1 MSFIFNKIDA
11 KNNLKELINRFKVN
25 YEFYNNSKYN
35 ESECRLEFIDEF
47 LKDFGWDVQNSN
59 GKSPNLKEVVVESY
73 EQELGKPDYTMTFN
87 GISTFFVEAKKP
99 AVNILDNS
107 DCSFQTRRY
116 GWSAKHRISILT
128 NFKELLIYDC
138 SDMPKSNDPTSKNL
152 IAKYN
157 YLEYFDKYDEIY
169 ELISKEIVYNG
180 KFEEKFKSFSAIG
193 QTIDEM
199 FLKQINDWRVQ
210 LGQELFNIKGGNI
223 EDINIEIQEFINE
236 IVFLRICEDRNL
248 PLYKTLQKSISI
260 DSMLQKELE
269 KIIEIADKRY
279 NSGIFKERNIIN
291 ELDKNIL
298 KNIITD
304 LYYPNSP
311 YDFTVI
317 SSNIL
322 GEIYEVFISETLI
335 VKNNEVI
342 LQAKKENLNRAIVTT
357 PYAVVKFMVSKSLE
371 KFTNKKS
378 PEEIKKLRIAD
389 IACGSGIFL
398 TEVLDYLINYCQDWY
413 EKNKKYDNLEETYT
427 NTYKLTY
434 KEKKEILT
442 NCLYGVDIDYQAVE
456 VAKFS
461 LLLKVLENETEE
473 TVINEKPVLP
483 SLDSNIVNGN
493 SLIDLEMIED
503 ATTDELINIRPFS
516 FNDINGGNKFDLIIG
531 NPPYVKT
538 EDMIKLQDKKEVQ
551 AYKSKYYV
559 AYKQFDKYF
568 LFIQRAVDL
577 VKDDGTVCYIVP
589 NKFIN
594 NVAGEKIRELISEN
608 KYLKMFIDFNYQQVF
623 KDKTIYS
630 SIILLNKS
638 KEENFE
644 YSYINSYEEW
654 IINNKSN
661 IYTEISCNE
670 IDKNPWILS
679 MDLEKMK
686 ELKKLFNNSIRL
698 SEIARPFNGV
708 QTSLNRIYVI
718 KGKEI
723 LGENENYIIINKNGK
738 KYNIEK
744 EVLKMYFQP
753 INKVK
758 KNVNSFDPLVT
769 DKYIIFPYDKNG
781 ELIDINL
788 SQYSGIKEYL
798 LDNYDLIVPK
808 QISGKST
815 GRDVPNANE
824 NNWYQFG
831 RVQAINEFNN
841 EEKLIVG
848 VMSKEPMFMYDNE
861 NLVIQSGGTAG
872 YCGIKMKEN
881 NKYDLFFLQAY
892 LSHPIISDVM
902 EKMGSDFEGGFYSRG
917 TQVLEKLPIIN
928 VDFENEKEKALYD
941 KIVEKT
947 KKIYELNIVLKSS
960 LLRDRTLNTVD
971 SKAII
976 NLKNHII
983 KGIMDYITELIKMK
997 EE

>member
-342 LQAKKENLNRAIVTT
+342 LQDKKENLNRAIVTT
-357 PYAVVKFMVSKSLE
+357 PYDVVKFMVSKSLE

-708 QTSLNRIYVI
+708 QTSLNRIYEI

-753 INKVK
+753 INKVE

>member
-1 MSFIFNKIDA
+1 MSFNFNKNDA
-11 KNNLKELINRFKVN
+11 KNHLKELMNRFKNN

-35 ESECRLEFIDEF
+35 ESECRLEFIDGF

-73 EQELGKPDYTMTFN
+73 EQDLGKPDYTMTFN
-87 GISTFFVEAKKP
+87 GVSTFFVEAKKP
-99 AVNILDNS
+99 SVNILENI
-107 DCSFQTRRY
+107 DCSFQARRY
-116 GWSAKHRISILT
+116 GWSAKHKISVLT
-128 NFKELLIYDC
+128 NFKDLLIYDC
-138 SDMPKSNDPTSKNL
+138 SDIPKSDDPTNKNL
-152 IAKYN
+152 IAKFN

-180 KFEEKFKSFSAIG
+180 KFEEKFKSFSGIG

-199 FLKQINDWRVQ
+199 FLKQINAWRVQ

-279 NSGIFKERNIIN
+279 NSGIFKERNMIN
-291 ELDKNIL
+291 ELDKTIL

-342 LQAKKENLNRAIVTT
+342 LQPKKENLNRAIVTT
-357 PYAVVKFMVSKSLE
+357 PYDVVKFMVSKSLE
-371 KFTNKKS
+371 SVTYEKN
-378 PEEIKKLRIAD
+378 PDEIKKLRIAD

-413 EKNKKYDNLEETYT
+413 EKNKKYDSLEETYT

-434 KEKKEILT
+434 KEKREILT

-461 LLLKVLENETEE
+461 LLLKVLEGETEE

-483 SLDSNIVNGN
+483 SLDNNIINGN
-493 SLIDLEMIED
+493 SLIDLEMLKD
-503 ATTDELINIRPFS
+503 ATTDELISINPFS
-516 FNDINGGNKFDLIIG
+516 FNNINSGNKFDLIIG

-538 EDMIKLQDKKEVQ
+538 EDMKKLQDKKEVQ
-551 AYKSKYYV
+551 AYKSEYFV

-577 VKDDGTVCYIVP
+577 VKDTGVVCYIVP

-594 NVAGEKIRELISEN
+594 NVSGEKVRELISEN
-608 KYLKMFIDFNYQQVF
+608 NYLKLFIDFNYQQVF

-630 SIILLNKS
+630 SIIMLNKN

-644 YSYINSYEEW
+644 YCYINSYAEW

-661 IYTEISCNE
+661 IYTKIDCNE
-670 IDKNPWILS
+670 IDKKPWILS
-679 MDLEKMK
+679 MDIEKMK
-686 ELKKLFNNSIRL
+686 ELKKLFNNSIQL
-698 SEIARPFNGV
+698 SEIAIPFNGV
-708 QTSLNRIYVI
+708 QTSLNKIYVI

-723 LGENENYIIINKNGK
+723 ISEDEDYVIIKKNNKEYK
-738 KYNIEK
+738 IERSIVK
-744 EVLKMYFQP
+744 RYFQP
-753 INKVK
+753 INNVE

-769 DKYIIFPYDKNG
+769 DKYIIFPYNERG

-788 SQYSGIKEYL
+788 QQYKGIKEYL

-808 QISGKST
+808 QVSGKST
-815 GRDVPNANE
+815 DRDVPNSNKS
-824 NNWYQFG
+824 NWYQFG

-841 EEKLIVG
+841 QEKLIVG

-872 YCGIKMKEN
+872 YCGIKMKQN
-881 NKYDLFFLQAY
+881 SKYDLFFLQSY
-892 LSHPIISDVM
+892 LSHPIMNDVM
-902 EKMGSDFEGGFYSRG
+902 EKMGSDFEGGFYSKG
-917 TQVLEKLPIIN
+917 TQVLEKLPIID
-928 VDFENEKEKALYD
+928 VDFDNTQEKNLYD
-941 KIVEKT
+941 KIVNNT
-947 KKIYELNIVLKSS
+947 RKIYDLNKTLKSKIMKK
-960 LLRDRTLNTVD
+960 TEEE
-971 SKAII
+971 AII
-976 NLKNHII
+976 SLRKQIVIEIMKDITKLIELK
-983 KGIMDYITELIKMK
+983 DE
-997 EE
+997 

>member
-11 KNNLKELINRFKVN
+11 KNNLKEMINRFRDN

-35 ESECRLEFIDEF
+35 ERECRLEFIDGF

-107 DCSFQTRRY
+107 DCSFQARRY
-116 GWSAKHRISILT
+116 GWSAKHRISVLT
-128 NFKELLIYDC
+128 NFKDLLIYDC

-357 PYAVVKFMVSKSLE
+357 SYDVVKFMVSKSLE
-371 KFTNKKS
+371 KFTDKKS

-398 TEVLDYLINYCQDWY
+398 TEVLDYLINYSQDWY

-568 LFIQRAVDL
+568 LFIQKAIDL

-594 NVAGEKIRELISEN
+594 NVSGEKIRELISEN

-630 SIILLNKS
+630 SIILLNKN

-661 IYTEISCNE
+661 IYTKISCNE

-686 ELKKLFNNSIRL
+686 ELKKLFNNSIQL

-708 QTSLNRIYVI
+708 QTSLNKIYVI

-723 LGENENYIIINKNGK
+723 LGENEKYIIINKNGK

-753 INKVK
+753 INKVE

-769 DKYIIFPYDKNG
+769 DKYIIFPYDRNG

-881 NKYDLFFLQAY
+881 NKYNLFFLQAY
-892 LSHPIISDVM
+892 LSHPIINDVM

-928 VDFENEKEKALYD
+928 VDFENEKEKVLYD

-947 KKIYELNIVLKSS
+947 KKIYELNIVLKSN
-960 LLRDRTLNTVD
+960 LLRDKTLNTVD

-983 KGIMDYITELIKMK
+983 KGIMYYITELIKMK

>member
-357 PYAVVKFMVSKSLE
+357 PYDVVKFMVSKSLE

-670 IDKNPWILS
+670 IDKNHWILS

-753 INKVK
+753 INKVE

>member
-223 EDINIEIQEFINE
+223 EIQEFINE

-357 PYAVVKFMVSKSLE
+357 PYDVVKFMVSKSLE

-753 INKVK
+753 INKVE

>member
-357 PYAVVKFMVSKSLE
+357 PYDVVKFMVSKSLE

-753 INKVK
+753 INKVE

-798 LDNYDLIVPK
+798 LDDYDLIVPK

>member
-1 MSFIFNKIDA
+1 MSFIFNKSDA
-11 KNNLKELINRFKVN
+11 KNHLKELVNRFGEN

-35 ESECRLEFIDEF
+35 ESECRLEFIDGL

-87 GISTFFVEAKKP
+87 GLSTFFVEAKKP
-99 AVNILDNS
+99 AVNILENI
-107 DCSFQTRRY
+107 DCSFQARRY
-116 GWSAKHRISILT
+116 GWSAKHKISVLT
-128 NFKELLIYDC
+128 NFKDLLIYDC
-138 SDMPKSNDPTSKNL
+138 SDMPKSDDPTNKNL
-152 IAKYN
+152 IAKFN

-169 ELISKEIVYNG
+169 QLISKEIVYNG
-180 KFEEKFKSFSAIG
+180 KFEKRFKNFSTIG

-199 FLKQINDWRVQ
+199 FLKQINTWRVQ

-223 EDINIEIQEFINE
+223 EDINVEIQEFINE

-291 ELDKNIL
+291 ELDKTIL

-342 LQAKKENLNRAIVTT
+342 LQPKKENLNRAIVTT
-357 PYAVVKFMVSKSLE
+357 PYDIVKFMVSKSLDS
-371 KFTNKKS
+371 FINKKN
-378 PEEIKKLRIAD
+378 PDEIKKLRIAD

-434 KEKKEILT
+434 KEKREILT
-442 NCLYGVDIDYQAVE
+442 SCLYGVDIDYQAVE

-483 SLDSNIVNGN
+483 SLDNNIFNGN
-493 SLIDLEMIED
+493 SLIDLEMLRD
-503 ATTDELINIRPFS
+503 ATTDELISINPFS
-516 FNDINGGNKFDLIIG
+516 FNNINGGNKFDLIIG

-551 AYKSKYYV
+551 VYKSEYYV

-577 VKDDGTVCYIVP
+577 VKDSGMVCYIVP

-594 NVAGEKIRELISEN
+594 NVSGEKIRELISEN
-608 KYLKMFIDFNYQQVF
+608 NYLRLFIDFNYQQVF

-630 SIILLNKS
+630 SIIMLNKN

-644 YSYINSYEEW
+644 YCYINSYAEW

-661 IYTEISCNE
+661 IYTKIDCNE

-679 MDLEKMK
+679 MNIEKMK
-686 ELKKLFNNSIRL
+686 ELKKLFNNSIQL
-698 SEIARPFNGV
+698 SEIAIPFNGV
-708 QTSLNRIYVI
+708 QTSLNKIYVI

-723 LGENENYIIINKNGK
+723 VNEDENHVTIKKNNKEYK
-738 KYNIEK
+738 IERSI
-744 EVLKMYFQP
+744 LKRYFQP
-753 INKVK
+753 INNVE

-769 DKYIIFPYDKNG
+769 DKYIIFPYDEGGK
-781 ELIDINL
+781 LIDINL
-788 SQYSGIKEYL
+788 QQYKGIKHYL

-808 QISGKST
+808 QVSGKST
-815 GRDVPNANE
+815 GRDVPNSNKS
-824 NNWYQFG
+824 NWYQFG

-841 EEKLIVG
+841 QEKLIVG

-872 YCGIKMKEN
+872 YCGIKMKPN
-881 NKYDLFFLQAY
+881 SKYNLFFLQAY
-892 LSHPIISDVM
+892 LSHPIMNDVM

-917 TQVLEKLPIIN
+917 TQVLEKLPIID
-928 VDFENEKEKALYD
+928 VDFDNTQEKKLYD
-941 KIVEKT
+941 KIVNNT
-947 KKIYELNIVLKSS
+947 RKIYDLNKTLKSKIMKKS
-960 LLRDRTLNTVD
+960 EGE
-971 SKAII
+971 AII
-976 NLKNHII
+976 SLRKQIVI
-983 KGIMDYITELIKMK
+983 EIMKDITELIEMK
-997 EE
+997 DE

>member
-35 ESECRLEFIDEF
+35 ESECRLEFIDGF

-107 DCSFQTRRY
+107 DCSFQARRY

-210 LGQELFNIKGGNI
+210 LGQELFNIKDGNI
-223 EDINIEIQEFINE
+223 EDINIEIQGFINE

-357 PYAVVKFMVSKSLE
+357 PYDVVKFMVSKSLE

-516 FNDINGGNKFDLIIG
+516 FNNINGGNKFDLIIG

-679 MDLEKMK
+679 MNLEKMK

-753 INKVK
+753 INKVE

-928 VDFENEKEKALYD
+928 VDFENEKERALYD

>member
-59 GKSPNLKEVVVESY
+59 GKSPNLKEV
-73 EQELGKPDYTMTFN
+73 
-87 GISTFFVEAKKP
+87 FVEAKKP

-357 PYAVVKFMVSKSLE
+357 PYDVVKFMVSKSLE

-753 INKVK
+753 INKVE

>member
-357 PYAVVKFMVSKSLE
+357 PYDVVKFMVSKSLE

-644 YSYINSYEEW
+644 YSYINSYGEW

-753 INKVK
+753 INKVE

>member
-357 PYAVVKFMVSKSLE
+357 PYDVVKFMVSKSLE

-551 AYKSKYYV
+551 ASKSKYYV

-753 INKVK
+753 INKVE

>member
-73 EQELGKPDYTMTFN
+73 EQELEKPDYTMTFN

-357 PYAVVKFMVSKSLE
+357 PYDVVKFMVSKSLE

-753 INKVK
+753 INKVE

>member
-357 PYAVVKFMVSKSLE
+357 PYDVVKFMVSKSLE

-753 INKVK
+753 INKVE

-928 VDFENEKEKALYD
+928 VNFENEKEKALYD

>member
-169 ELISKEIVYNG
+169 ELISIEIVYNG

-357 PYAVVKFMVSKSLE
+357 PYDVVKFMVSKSLE

-413 EKNKKYDNLEETYT
+413 EKNKLYDNLEETYT

-753 INKVK
+753 INKVE

-848 VMSKEPMFMYDNE
+848 VMSKEPMIMNDNE
-861 NLVIQSGGTAG
+861 NLVIKSDGTAG
-872 YCGIKMKEN
+872 NCGKKMNDN

>member
-738 KYNIEK
+738 NIILKKKY
-744 EVLKMYFQP
+744 
-753 INKVK
+753 
-758 KNVNSFDPLVT
+758 
-769 DKYIIFPYDKNG
+769 
-781 ELIDINL
+781 
-788 SQYSGIKEYL
+788 
-798 LDNYDLIVPK
+798 
-808 QISGKST
+808 
-815 GRDVPNANE
+815 
-824 NNWYQFG
+824 
-831 RVQAINEFNN
+831 
-841 EEKLIVG
+841 
-848 VMSKEPMFMYDNE
+848 
-861 NLVIQSGGTAG
+861 
-872 YCGIKMKEN
+872 
-881 NKYDLFFLQAY
+881 
-892 LSHPIISDVM
+892 
-902 EKMGSDFEGGFYSRG
+902 
-917 TQVLEKLPIIN
+917 
-928 VDFENEKEKALYD
+928 
-941 KIVEKT
+941 
-947 KKIYELNIVLKSS
+947 
-960 LLRDRTLNTVD
+960 
-971 SKAII
+971 
-976 NLKNHII
+976 
-983 KGIMDYITELIKMK
+983 
-997 EE
+997 

>member
-357 PYAVVKFMVSKSLE
+357 PYDVVKFMVSKSLE

-753 INKVK
+753 INKVE

-824 NNWYQFG
+824 NNSYLFG
-831 RVQAINEFNN
+831 RVQAFNESYN

>member
-357 PYAVVKFMVSKSLE
+357 PYDVVKFMVSKSLE

-708 QTSLNRIYVI
+708 QTSLNRIYEI

-753 INKVK
+753 INKVE

>member
-35 ESECRLEFIDEF
+35 ESECRLEFIDGF

-107 DCSFQTRRY
+107 DCSFQARRY

-157 YLEYFDKYDEIY
+157 YLEYFNKYDEIY

-357 PYAVVKFMVSKSLE
+357 PYDVVKFMVSKSLE

-538 EDMIKLQDKKEVQ
+538 EDMINLQDKKEVQ

-568 LFIQRAVDL
+568 VFIQRAIDL

-594 NVAGEKIRELISEN
+594 NVSGEKIRELISEN

-654 IINNKSN
+654 IINNKSD
-661 IYTEISCNE
+661 IYNEISCNE

-686 ELKKLFNNSIRL
+686 ELKKLFNNSIQL

-753 INKVK
+753 INKVE

-815 GRDVPNANE
+815 GRDIPNANE

-892 LSHPIISDVM
+892 LSHPIINDVM

-928 VDFENEKEKALYD
+928 VDFENEKERALYD

>member
-35 ESECRLEFIDEF
+35 ESECRLEFIDDF

-357 PYAVVKFMVSKSLE
+357 PYDVVKFMVSKSLE

-608 KYLKMFIDFNYQQVF
+608 KYFKMFIDFNYQQVF

-753 INKVK
+753 INKVE

>member
-11 KNNLKELINRFKVN
+11 KNNFKELINRFKVN

-357 PYAVVKFMVSKSLE
+357 PYDVVKFMVSKSLE

-753 INKVK
+753 INKVE

>member
-1 MSFIFNKIDA
+1 
-11 KNNLKELINRFKVN
+11 
-25 YEFYNNSKYN
+25 
-35 ESECRLEFIDEF
+35 
-47 LKDFGWDVQNSN
+47 
-59 GKSPNLKEVVVESY
+59 
-73 EQELGKPDYTMTFN
+73 MTFN

-357 PYAVVKFMVSKSLE
+357 PYDVVKFMVSKSLE

-753 INKVK
+753 INKVE

-928 VDFENEKEKALYD
+928 VDFENEKERALYD

>member
-35 ESECRLEFIDEF
+35 ESECRLEFIDRF

-107 DCSFQTRRY
+107 DCSFQARRY

-357 PYAVVKFMVSKSLE
+357 PYDVVKFMVSKSLE

-753 INKVK
+753 INKVE

-928 VDFENEKEKALYD
+928 VDFENEKERALYD

>member
-35 ESECRLEFIDEF
+35 ESECRLEFIDGF

-107 DCSFQTRRY
+107 DCSFQARRY

-128 NFKELLIYDC
+128 NFKDLLIYDC
-138 SDMPKSNDPTSKNL
+138 SDMPKSNDSTSKNL

-357 PYAVVKFMVSKSLE
+357 PYDVVKFMVSKSLE

-551 AYKSKYYV
+551 AYKAKYYV

-568 LFIQRAVDL
+568 LFIQRAIDL

-594 NVAGEKIRELISEN
+594 NVSGENIRELISEN

-718 KGKEI
+718 KGKDI

-753 INKVK
+753 INKVE

-892 LSHPIISDVM
+892 LSHPIINDVM

-928 VDFENEKEKALYD
+928 VDFENEKERALYD

>member
-210 LGQELFNIKGGNI
+210 LGQELFNIKGGN
-223 EDINIEIQEFINE
+223 NE

-357 PYAVVKFMVSKSLE
+357 PYDVVKFMVSKSLE

-753 INKVK
+753 INKVE

>member
-357 PYAVVKFMVSKSLE
+357 PYDVVKFMVSKSLE

-559 AYKQFDKYF
+559 AYKQFDKYS

-753 INKVK
+753 INKVE

>member
-357 PYAVVKFMVSKSLE
+357 PYDVVKFMVSKSLE

-378 PEEIKKLRIAD
+378 PKEIKKLRIAD

-753 INKVK
+753 INKVE

>member
-357 PYAVVKFMVSKSLE
+357 PYDVVKFMVSKSLE

-738 KYNIEK
+738 RYNIEK

-753 INKVK
+753 INKVE

>member
-357 PYAVVKFMVSKSLE
+357 PYDVVKFMVSKSLE

-753 INKVK
+753 INKVE

-976 NLKNHII
+976 NLKNNII

>member
-1 MSFIFNKIDA
+1 
-11 KNNLKELINRFKVN
+11 
-25 YEFYNNSKYN
+25 
-35 ESECRLEFIDEF
+35 
-47 LKDFGWDVQNSN
+47 
-59 GKSPNLKEVVVESY
+59 
-73 EQELGKPDYTMTFN
+73 MTFN

-357 PYAVVKFMVSKSLE
+357 PYDVVKFMVSKSLE

-753 INKVK
+753 INKVE

-960 LLRDRTLNTVD
+960 LLRDRSLITVD

>member
-1 MSFIFNKIDA
+1 MSFIFNKTDA
-11 KNNLKELINRFKVN
+11 KNNLKSLINRFKDSD
-25 YEFYNNSKYN
+25 EFYNNPKYN

-87 GISTFFVEAKKP
+87 GLSTFFVEAKKP
-99 AVNILDNS
+99 AVNILENV
-107 DCSFQTRRY
+107 DCSFQARRY
-116 GWSAKHRISILT
+116 GWSAKHKISVLT
-128 NFKELLIYDC
+128 NFKDLLIYDC
-138 SDMPKSNDPTSKNL
+138 SDMPRSKDSTSKNL

-157 YLEYFDKYDEIY
+157 YLEYLDKYDEIY
-169 ELISKEIVYNG
+169 ELISKEVVYNG
-180 KFEEKFKSFSAIG
+180 KFEEKFKSFSSIG

-210 LGQELFNIKGGNI
+210 LGQELFNIKGENI

-260 DSMLQKELE
+260 DSILQKELK

-279 NSGIFKERNIIN
+279 NSGIFKEQDIIN

-335 VKNNEVI
+335 VKNKEVI
-342 LQAKKENLNRAIVTT
+342 LQPKKESLNKAIVTT
-357 PYAVVKFMVSKSLE
+357 PYDIVKIMVNESL
-371 KFTNKKS
+371 KDFTYKKS
-378 PEEIKKLRIAD
+378 PDEIKKIRIAD

-413 EKNKKYDNLEETYT
+413 EKNKQYDNLEETYT
-427 NTYKLTY
+427 NTYKLTF

-442 NCLYGVDIDYQAVE
+442 SCLYGIDVDYQAVE

-461 LLLKVLENETEE
+461 LLLKVLENETEK
-473 TVINEKPVLP
+473 TVITEKPVLP
-483 SLDSNIVNGN
+483 SLDSNIINGN
-493 SLIDLEMIED
+493 SLIDLEMIKD
-503 ATTDELINIRPFS
+503 ATADELISIKPFS
-516 FNDINGGNKFDLIIG
+516 FNSINDGNKFDLIIG

-538 EDMIKLQDKKEVQ
+538 EDMIKLQDKKEIQ

-568 LFIQRAVDL
+568 LFIQRALDL
-577 VKDDGTVCYIVP
+577 VKDSGEVCYIVP

-594 NVAGEKIRELISEN
+594 NVSGEKIRELISEN
-608 KYLKMFIDFNYQQVF
+608 KYLKMFIDFNYQQIF

-630 SIILLNKS
+630 SIILLNKN
-638 KEENFE
+638 KEENFL
-644 YSYINSYEEW
+644 YCYVKSYVEW
-654 IINNKSN
+654 IINNEGN
-661 IYTEISCNE
+661 IYTPINYNE
-670 IDKNPWILS
+670 IDKKPWILS
-679 MDLEKMK
+679 MDKEKMK
-686 ELKKLFNNSIRL
+686 ELKKLFNNSIQL
-698 SEIARPFNGV
+698 SEIAIPFNGV
-708 QTSLNRIYVI
+708 QTSLNKIYVI

-723 LGENENYIIINKNGK
+723 LDEDENYVTIEKNNK
-738 KYNIEK
+738 KYKIERNI
-744 EVLKMYFQP
+744 LKRYFQP
-753 INKVK
+753 INNAE
-758 KNVNSFDPLVT
+758 KNVSSFDPVVT
-769 DKYIIFPYDKNG
+769 DKYIIFPYDEKGN
-781 ELIDINL
+781 LIDVNL
-788 SQYSGIKEYL
+788 SHYKGVREYL

-808 QISGKST
+808 QVSGKNT
-815 GRDVPNANE
+815 GRDVPNSNE
-824 NNWYQFG
+824 NSWYQFG

-841 EEKLIVG
+841 QEKLIVG
-848 VMSKEPMFMYDNE
+848 VMSKEPMFMYDDE

-872 YCGIKMKEN
+872 YCGIKMKSDS
-881 NKYDLFFLQAY
+881 KYNLFFLQAY
-892 LSHPIISDVM
+892 LSHPIMNDVM

-917 TQVLEKLPIIN
+917 TQVLEKLPIID
-928 VDFENEKEKALYD
+928 VDFDNIQEKKLYD
-941 KIVEKT
+941 KIVNNTKRIYDINKMLKIKT
-947 KKIYELNIVLKSS
+947 MKKTEEEASIALKKQIV
-960 LLRDRTLNTVD
+960 
-971 SKAII
+971 IE
-976 NLKNHII
+976 
-983 KGIMDYITELIKMK
+983 IMKDITELIEIKD
-997 EE
+997 E

>member
-47 LKDFGWDVQNSN
+47 LKDFGWNVQNSN

-357 PYAVVKFMVSKSLE
+357 PYDVVKFMVSKSLE

-753 INKVK
+753 INKVE

>member
-357 PYAVVKFMVSKSLE
+357 PYDVVKFMVSKSLE

-753 INKVK
+753 INKVE

-976 NLKNHII
+976 NLKNYII

>member
-357 PYAVVKFMVSKSLE
+357 PYDVVKFMVSKSLE

-753 INKVK
+753 INKVE

-824 NNWYQFG
+824 NNWYQFR

-892 LSHPIISDVM
+892 LSHPIISNVM

>member
-1 MSFIFNKIDA
+1 MSFIFHKIDA

-73 EQELGKPDYTMTFN
+73 EQELGKTDYTMTFN

-157 YLEYFDKYDEIY
+157 YLEYFDKYDEIC

-357 PYAVVKFMVSKSLE
+357 PYDVVKFMVSKSLE

-753 INKVK
+753 INKVE

>member
-357 PYAVVKFMVSKSLE
+357 PYDVVKFMVSKSLE

-594 NVAGEKIRELISEN
+594 NIAGEKIRELISEN

-753 INKVK
+753 INKVE

>member
-357 PYAVVKFMVSKSLE
+357 PYDVVKFMVSKSLE

-753 INKVK
+753 INKVE

-941 KIVEKT
+941 KNCRKNEK
-947 KKIYELNIVLKSS
+947 NI
-960 LLRDRTLNTVD
+960 
-971 SKAII
+971 
-976 NLKNHII
+976 
-983 KGIMDYITELIKMK
+983 
-997 EE
+997 

>member
-357 PYAVVKFMVSKSLE
+357 PYDVVKFMVSKSLE

-670 IDKNPWILS
+670 IDKHPWILS

-753 INKVK
+753 INKVE

>member
-169 ELISKEIVYNG
+169 ELISKEIVYNC

-357 PYAVVKFMVSKSLE
+357 PYDVVKFMVSKSLE

-753 INKVK
+753 INKVE